1 MGKND
6 KENWGG
12 ARKGAGRSSLFKGEK
27 KQKITLSLTYKA
39 IEKLNEEAEYTGYS
53 RSDILND
60 LVINYLVRKQDGS
73 EGKK

>member
-1 MGKND
+1 MEKNY

-12 ARKGAGRSSLFKGEK
+12 VRKGAGRSSLFKGEK

-60 LVINYLVRKQDGS
+60 LVLNNLVRKQDGN